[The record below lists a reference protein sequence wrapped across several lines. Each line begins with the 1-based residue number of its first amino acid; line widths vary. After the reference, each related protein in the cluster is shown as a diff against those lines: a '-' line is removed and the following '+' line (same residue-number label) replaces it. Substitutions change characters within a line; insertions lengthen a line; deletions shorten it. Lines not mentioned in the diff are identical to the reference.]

1 MHKALIGRI
10 LITIAG
16 IIGLADVVM
25 MSNQLPIG
33 EYLDRFGLW
42 AHPVTGL
49 LIMFVLAVSGIILLH
64 LAKKTHDR
72 SKLDL
77 FALISGYVLI
87 MITLLFMGIM
97 VLWILLYSF

>member
-1 MHKALIGRI
+1 MKKSLVGRI

-16 IIGLADVVM
+16 IIGLADVAM

-42 AHPVTGL
+42 VHPVMGL
-49 LIMFVLAVSGIILLH
+49 LIMFVLSVPGVILLH

-97 VLWILLYSF
+97 ALWILLFSF